1 MTKRQNN
8 KEVRFRKINL
18 QFLIETL
25 THIYD
30 AGADYVDIVGTQDDV
45 QDTINIIVQ
54 EEYMTE
60 EPLEEEEEDIVDND
74 DDDPQTLSDEDINNL
89 IDE

>member
-60 EPLEEEEEDIVDND
+60 ENLEEEPLEED

>member
-60 EPLEEEEEDIVDND
+60 ERIEEEEDIPD
-74 DDDPQTLSDEDINNL
+74 DDEPQKLSDEDINNL

>member
-45 QDTINIIVQ
+45 QDTINIVVQ

-60 EPLEEEEEDIVDND
+60 EPLNEEEPLIDEEDDE
-74 DDDPQTLSDEDINNL
+74 PQKLSDEDINNL

>member
-30 AGADYVDIVGTQDDV
+30 AGADYVDIVGTQDDI

-60 EPLEEEEEDIVDND
+60 EPIEEEEDILDSD
-74 DDDPQTLSDEDINNL
+74 DIPTKLSDEDINNL

>member
-60 EPLEEEEEDIVDND
+60 EPLEEEGDIPDE
-74 DDDPQTLSDEDINNL
+74 PQTLSDEDINNL

>member
-54 EEYMTE
+54 EEYMTDEPLDE
-60 EPLEEEEEDIVDND
+60 EPLIDEEDDE
-74 DDDPQTLSDEDINNL
+74 PQTLSDEDINNL

>member
-18 QFLIETL
+18 EFLINTL
-25 THIYD
+25 THIYE
-30 AGADYVDIVGTQDDV
+30 AGADYVDIIGTQDDV
-45 QDTINIIVQ
+45 QDTINIVVQ
-54 EEYMTE
+54 EEYLANQE
-60 EPLEEEEEDIVDND
+60 DEPLEEELREDSV
-74 DDDPQTLSDEDINNL
+74 PPKLSDEDINNL

>member
-18 QFLIETL
+18 QMLIETL

-30 AGADYVDIVGTQDDV
+30 AGADYVDIVGTQDDI

-60 EPLEEEEEDIVDND
+60 EPIEEEEDIL

>member
-1 MTKRQNN
+1 MNTMKRQNN
-8 KEVRFRKINL
+8 KEIRFRKINL
-18 QFLIETL
+18 QMLIETL

-30 AGADYVDIVGTQDDV
+30 AGADYVDIVGMQDDV

-60 EPLEEEEEDIVDND
+60 EPLEEEPLEEDD
-74 DDDPQTLSDEDINNL
+74 DEPQTLSDEDINNL

>member
-1 MTKRQNN
+1 MKRQNN
-8 KEVRFRKINL
+8 KEIRFRKINL
-18 QFLIETL
+18 QLLIETL

-30 AGADYVDIVGTQDDV
+30 AGADYVDIIGTQDDV

-60 EPLEEEEEDIVDND
+60 EPIEEEEEKDIPNE
-74 DDDPQTLSDEDINNL
+74 PQTLSDEDINNL